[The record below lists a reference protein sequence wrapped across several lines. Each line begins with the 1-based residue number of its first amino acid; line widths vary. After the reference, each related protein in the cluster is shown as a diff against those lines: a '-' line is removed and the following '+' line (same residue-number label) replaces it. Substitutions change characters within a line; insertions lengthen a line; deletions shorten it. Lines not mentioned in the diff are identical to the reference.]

1 MKNCLS
7 RILTLTVFM
16 IVPLA
21 SFAGALSDNNLSIE
35 LNSLERDSDDSVTY
49 VYDYGVSI
57 LNSDDDIPRGSTGS
71 FDDDADTG
79 YLVSGSFEL
88 TEKWSINA
96 AIMESEMDS
105 SDSFSDTNGRLDV
118 FRDVDFTESFDG
130 ADSVKASY
138 LSELSGVAVNAVY
151 RFSDSVDFMVGV
163 GQMDLDEKFK
173 IDSVDSGSLIR
184 PDGGTYKI
192 RTENDMFGP
201 HLGVAW
207 NAMFSEK
214 WGGYLVGKVGWYEN
228 DSKQRQR
235 VEDNVTRVNKGS
247 NSDTSM
253 VTDIRLGLNYSFS
266 SQFAVNAGY
275 QLIQISDV
283 ALAESQFDDTPAGND
298 DIDSSG
304 EIDWDGFNLGLKIS
318 F

>member
-1 MKNCLS
+1 
-7 RILTLTVFM
+7 
-16 IVPLA
+16 
-21 SFAGALSDNNLSIE
+21 
-35 LNSLERDSDDSVTY
+35 
-49 VYDYGVSI
+49 
-57 LNSDDDIPRGSTGS
+57 
-71 FDDDADTG
+71 
-79 YLVSGSFEL
+79 
-88 TEKWSINA
+88 
-96 AIMESEMDS
+96 
-105 SDSFSDTNGRLDV
+105 LDV

-173 IDSVDSGSLIR
+173 ITSVDPGSLIR
-184 PDGGTYKI
+184 PDGGTYRI

-214 WGGYLVGKVGWYEN
+214 WGGYLVGKVGWYDN

-235 VEDNVTRVNKGS
+235 VVDNVTRVNRGS
-247 NSDTSM
+247 DSGTSM
-253 VTDIRLGLNYSFS
+253 VTDIRLGLNYNFS
-266 SQFAVNAGY
+266 SQLSVNAGY
-275 QLIQISDV
+275 QLVQISDV
-283 ALAESQFDDTPAGND
+283 ALAESQFND
-298 DIDSSG
+298 SEPGSNDIDNSG

>member
-1 MKNCLS
+1 M
-7 RILTLTVFM
+7 
-16 IVPLA
+16 

-49 VYDYGVSI
+49 VYDNSGTVNDSVDDVSK
-57 LNSDDDIPRGSTGS
+57 GSTGS

-79 YLVSGSFEL
+79 YLISGSFEL
-88 TEKWSINA
+88 TDKWSINA
-96 AIMESEMDS
+96 AIMESEMSS
-105 SDSFSDTNGRLDV
+105 SDSFSDPNGRLEV
-118 FRDVDFTESFDG
+118 FRASWSESFDA
-130 ADSVKASY
+130 ADRVEASY
-138 LSELSGVAVNAVY
+138 DSELSGMELNAVY

-163 GQMDLDEKFK
+163 GQMDLEEKFK
-173 IDSVDSGSLIR
+173 IYSLDSGSLVR

-207 NAMFSEK
+207 NGMFSEK
-214 WGGYLVGKVGWYEN
+214 WGGYVVGKVGWYDN

-235 VEDNVTRVNKGS
+235 VDDNNTRVNS
-247 NSDTSM
+247 ESDSGTST
-253 VTDIRLGLNYSFS
+253 VTDIRLGVNYHFS
-266 SQFAVNAGY
+266 SQVVVNAGY

-283 ALAESQFDDTPAGND
+283 ALAESQFYDSDPPGSN

-304 EIDWDGFNLGLKIS
+304 EIDWDGFNLGLRIS